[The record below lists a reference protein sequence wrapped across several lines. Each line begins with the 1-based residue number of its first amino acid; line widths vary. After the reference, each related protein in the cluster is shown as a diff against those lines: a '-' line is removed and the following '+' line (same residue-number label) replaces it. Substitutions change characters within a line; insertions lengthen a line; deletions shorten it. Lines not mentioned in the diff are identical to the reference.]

1 MLESSVSIPNGMRH
15 QSIAPNGMVT
25 SPHHLASAAGADVLR
40 AGGSAIDA
48 AIATSAVL
56 AVVYPHMT
64 SIGGDAFWLIHEGRT
79 GRVRFLNGGGKAAGA
94 STIEAFESLGRSEI
108 PFRGVLPATLTVP
121 GAVASWIEAH
131 KAHGRLPLTSVLE
144 CAIGYPRLTL

>member
-1 MLESSVSIPNGMRH
+1 MLESSVSIPIGMRH
-15 QSIAPNGMVT
+15 PSIAPNGMVT

-64 SIGGDAFWLIHEGRT
+64 GVGGDAFWLIHDGASGE
-79 GRVRFLNGGGKAAGA
+79 VKYLNGGGKAAAA
-94 STIEAFESLGRSEI
+94 STLSAMEQRGLKEI
-108 PFRGVLPATLTVP
+108 PLQL
-121 GAVASWIEAH
+121 
-131 KAHGRLPLTSVLE
+131 
-144 CAIGYPRLTL
+144 